1 MVDMSQCCWVFVH
14 ILICPVTKAGIC
26 DKIKERGLYVIT
38 EAWYSPLWP
47 LFTKLAFFKVV
58 YHVWYTFLSYNQM
71 QIWLVSIFVCL
82 GLPVLQAKPSAVEL
96 CKAMTSEIINLPARE
111 KKTTFI
117 SKLMIWNGLWS
128 YISSLT
134 WFMSLCFVAQILS
147 SVT

>member
-26 DKIKERGLYVIT
+26 DKIKERGVYVIT

-58 YHVWYTFLSYNQM
+58 YHCWYTFLSYNQM

-111 KKTTFI
+111 KKQ
-117 SKLMIWNGLWS
+117 L
-128 YISSLT
+128 SLA
-134 WFMSLCFVAQILS
+134 S
-147 SVT
+147 

>member
-26 DKIKERGLYVIT
+26 DKIKERGVYVIT

-117 SKLMIWNGLWS
+117 SKLMI
-128 YISSLT
+128 
-134 WFMSLCFVAQILS
+134 
-147 SVT
+147 